1 MKVLIS
7 KLWEVGVT
15 VVKTTEFV
23 QGQTCRW
30 GLAWSFV
37 APANKAIPHRIAEK
51 TNDSFMLEGL
61 QSGHSAFNLLQS
73 VESFF
78 CSNGA
83 SCKLNTAA
91 FYIDITYPNEHSDVP
106 KPIEM
111 HNKDSANQIND
122 VHFRVSV
129 FQQIPGTLLVKG
141 SLQKKD
147 TSSNSGTGAFSL
159 MFQRL
164 EVFLRNAFCKEK
176 SAR

>member
-83 SCKLNTAA
+83 SCKLNTAS

-111 HNKDSANQIND
+111 NNKASANRIND